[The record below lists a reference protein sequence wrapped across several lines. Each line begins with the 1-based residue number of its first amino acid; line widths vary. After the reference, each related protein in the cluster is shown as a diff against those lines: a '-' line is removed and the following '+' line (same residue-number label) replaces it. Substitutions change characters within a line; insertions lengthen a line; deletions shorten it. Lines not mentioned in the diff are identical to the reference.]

1 LLYRQLAAS
10 LPILTDL
17 RVSSTLSIECHT
29 SSVSFLFGSPRFFN
43 EALEEE
49 DGKEA
54 RGRFVRE
61 EEEKHTHTH
70 ACHCVQVLCSVKVFE
85 AKME

>member
-1 LLYRQLAAS
+1 
-10 LPILTDL
+10 LTDL
-17 RVSSTLSIECHT
+17 GVSSTLSIECHT

-54 RGRFVRE
+54 WGKFVRE
-61 EEEKHTHTH
+61 EEEEHTHTH
-70 ACHCVQVLCSVKVFE
+70 TRLPLRASFVLCESI
-85 AKME
+85 

>member
-1 LLYRQLAAS
+1 MLCRQLAAS

-17 RVSSTLSIECHT
+17 GVSSTLSIECYT

-43 EALEEE
+43 EALEGE

-54 RGRFVRE
+54 WGRFVRE
-61 EEEKHTHTH
+61 EEHTHTH

>member
-54 RGRFVRE
+54 LGRFVRE
-61 EEEKHTHTH
+61 EEEKHTHTRLPLR
-70 ACHCVQVLCSVKVFE
+70 ASFVLCESI
-85 AKME
+85 